1 MLVLRAGVALRKQ
14 FDTVTLELGVM
25 VAGRHTPQYVVVER
39 EARPVSYS
47 NGHERGTSIRNV
59 WGNVTNPERATDF

>member
-1 MLVLRAGVALRKQ
+1 MRKW
-14 FDTVTLELGVM
+14 FDAVTLELGAT
-25 VAGRHTPQYVVVER
+25 VAGRHTPQDVVVEVAPLVR

-47 NGHERGTSIRNV
+47 NGHERGTSIRNI

>member
-1 MLVLRAGVALRKQ
+1 MVPLV
-14 FDTVTLELGVM
+14 
-25 VAGRHTPQYVVVER
+25 R

-47 NGHERGTSIRNV
+47 NGHELGTSIRNI

>member
-1 MLVLRAGVALRKQ
+1 MVPLV
-14 FDTVTLELGVM
+14 
-25 VAGRHTPQYVVVER
+25 R
-39 EARPVSYS
+39 EARPVLYS